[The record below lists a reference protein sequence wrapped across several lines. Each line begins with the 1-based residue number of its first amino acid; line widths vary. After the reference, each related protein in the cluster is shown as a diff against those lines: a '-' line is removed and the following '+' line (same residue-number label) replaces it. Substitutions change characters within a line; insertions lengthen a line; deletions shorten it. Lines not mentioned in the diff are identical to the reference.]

1 MCCQEGRTSP
11 FLYCC
16 ICIIKIHL
24 GNEWN
29 TLKAWWNKIS
39 IFSAFKGQELG
50 YASMGLSA
58 IGILCK
64 RNGKEM
70 L

>member
-1 MCCQEGRTSP
+1 MSGSV
-11 FLYCC
+11 
-16 ICIIKIHL
+16 
-24 GNEWN
+24 
-29 TLKAWWNKIS
+29 LKAWWNKIF
-39 IFSAFKGQELG
+39 IFRAFKGQELG

-58 IGILCK
+58 IDILCK